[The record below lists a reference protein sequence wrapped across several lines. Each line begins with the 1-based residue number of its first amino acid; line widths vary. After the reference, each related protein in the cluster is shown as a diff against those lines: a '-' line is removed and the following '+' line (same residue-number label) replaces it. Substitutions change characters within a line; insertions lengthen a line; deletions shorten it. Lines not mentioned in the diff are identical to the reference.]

1 MLTSRRGQN
10 GVWVWVWVMKGV
22 PWPFFFYKL
31 MKSEE
36 NRKKLEAPQMQ
47 HVLTTNT
54 DFHSIKTQLGPPFL

>member
-1 MLTSRRGQN
+1 
-10 GVWVWVWVMKGV
+10 MKGV